1 MKPGQGKGVGII
13 DLQASHNYSVVMDQ
27 LRFDWDEQKARENQR
42 KHGVS
47 FVEARSV
54 FFDPQ
59 AVEFF
64 DEEHEQGEERFLLLG
79 VSARLR
85 ILIVCHC
92 LREQGNVIRI
102 ISARKATIDEQREYP
117 WGQP

>member
-1 MKPGQGKGVGII
+1 
-13 DLQASHNYSVVMDQ
+13 MDQ

-47 FVEARSV
+47 FDEARSV

-64 DEEHEQGEERFLLLG
+64 DDEHEQSEERFLLLG

-85 ILIVCHC
+85 ILMVCHC
-92 LREQGNVIRI
+92 LREKGNVIRI
-102 ISARKATIDEQREYP
+102 ILARKATANEHVSTRGGRHEERIRPVKNEKAT
-117 WGQP
+117 